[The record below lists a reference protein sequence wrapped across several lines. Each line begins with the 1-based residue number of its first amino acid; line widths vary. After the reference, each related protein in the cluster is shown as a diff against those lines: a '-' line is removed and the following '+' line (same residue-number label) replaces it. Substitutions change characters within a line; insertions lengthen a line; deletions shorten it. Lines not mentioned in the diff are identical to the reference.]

1 MTRIEPLFQ
10 LTARQLRR
18 RDIAATLATLAMVA
32 SLSYLWHTA
41 SVQADEQPDA
51 IMERIMLA
59 ACRLPDTEGAYT
71 WFRRIDGR
79 FECGRY
85 R

>member
-1 MTRIEPLFQ
+1 MTLIEPLK
-10 LTARQLRR
+10 TMSVRQLRR
-18 RDIAATLATLAMVA
+18 RDAVAALATLAMLA

-41 SVQADEQPDA
+41 TAQAVDTQGAVNELV
-51 IMERIMLA
+51 MLA
-59 ACRLPDTEGAYT
+59 ACRLPDVDGAYT
-71 WFRRIDGR
+71 WFRRIDGK